1 MSIKH
6 IVVQADDRKPAER
19 RLKLAIAVANRFGA
33 SLEAVFPRTPP
44 YLPLAMDGA
53 VSAQI
58 LDAQRESMA
67 EAEAAAKAIFDG
79 CIGALASKDATWTV
93 REGPAVNVFNDRAR
107 YADLV
112 VVGQTDPDTQDSAIE
127 YDLAAQAVMDAG
139 RPVLIVPYA
148 GDYEASFEN
157 VVVAWNR
164 SREATRAIGDAMPFI
179 EAAKKVTVLS
189 VNLKPRPGE
198 SDEPGTSLVN
208 YFARH
213 GIEAE
218 NSQFSSTDMDPGDL
232 ILSRV
237 ADLGADLIVMGGYG
251 RSRLRE
257 LILGGATHDILAH
270 MTAPVMM
277 SH

>member
-112 VVGQTDPDTQDSAIE
+112 VG
-127 YDLAAQAVMDAG
+127 AAQASDYRGKVYVYHGSPLGLDVPFSIFTGGGFLNSRIDRSASAG
-139 RPVLIVPYA
+139 
-148 GDYEASFEN
+148 
-157 VVVAWNR
+157 
-164 SREATRAIGDAMPFI
+164 
-179 EAAKKVTVLS
+179 
-189 VNLKPRPGE
+189 
-198 SDEPGTSLVN
+198 
-208 YFARH
+208 
-213 GIEAE
+213 
-218 NSQFSSTDMDPGDL
+218 
-232 ILSRV
+232 
-237 ADLGADLIVMGGYG
+237 
-251 RSRLRE
+251 
-257 LILGGATHDILAH
+257 
-270 MTAPVMM
+270 
-277 SH
+277 